1 MKISNMNVGLIR
13 PVSIIVAVD
22 EEGGFG
28 KEGEIPWHYPED
40 LKHFQST
47 TKNSTCI
54 MGRLT
59 YLNMYD
65 MIVNR
70 KAKGDKKKPVKLKNI
85 LPNRESIVISRSI
98 KEVEGARV
106 ESLLRKAIETASKKK
121 IFIIGGERLYT
132 EALPWTDTIHLTIV
146 KGRYDCDRH
155 FPIGYVKRNFKIHSG
170 QKLSDDLLAI
180 KYIRK

>member
-1 MKISNMNVGLIR
+1 MKISRLNVGLIR

-28 KEGEIPWHYPED
+28 KDGKIPWHFPED

-65 MIVNR
+65 MIVSR
-70 KAKGDKKKPVKLKNI
+70 KSKGDKSKPVKLKNI
-85 LPNRESIVISRSI
+85 LPNRESIVISKTM
-98 KEVEGARV
+98 KEAEGARV
-106 ESLLRKAIETASKKK
+106 TPFLRKAIETAKKSN
-121 IFIIGGERLYT
+121 IFVIGGDRLYT
-132 EALPWTDTIHLTIV
+132 EALPWTNTIYLTLV
-146 KGRYDCDRH
+146 KGRYECDRH
-155 FPIGYVKRNFKIHSG
+155 FPIGYINLNFKIDSG
-170 QKLSDDLLAI
+170 KQLSDDLLVI

>member
-1 MKISNMNVGLIR
+1 MNVGLIR
-13 PVSIIVAVD
+13 PVNIIVAVD

-28 KEGEIPWHYPED
+28 KDGQIPWHFPED

-65 MIVNR
+65 MIVAR
-70 KAKGDKKKPVKLKNI
+70 KSKGDKSKPVKLKNI
-85 LPNRESIVISRSI
+85 LPNRESIVISRTM
-98 KEVEGARV
+98 KEAEGAKV
-106 ESLLRKAIETASKKK
+106 QSLLRKAIEQAKHDK
-121 IFIIGGERLYT
+121 IFIIGGDRLYT
-132 EALPWTDTIHLTIV
+132 EALPWTQTIYLTVV

-170 QKLSDDLLAI
+170 KKLSNDLLAI